1 VGFLLISSPWVTVL
15 AGLFSSN
22 VLLQLLQPFG
32 FLVDPGF
39 EVTQLCLLPGL
50 WWSSYWVYWC

>member
-1 VGFLLISSPWVTVL
+1 VGFLLISSPRVTVP

-32 FLVDPGF
+32 FLMDPGF
-39 EVTQLCLLPGL
+39 EVTQLRLLPGL
-50 WWSSYWVYWC
+50 WWSSYWMYWC